1 MRSTIYGIKLKP
13 TLCLLESE
21 MTAVIQKTEVKPTWT
36 PEKMQEMYSRM
47 MANSYMSAMQV
58 ICKHGEEA
66 TKEFQEIS
74 RKPMIAYYKKLNVT
88 TPIEIIKAKA
98 ELESNI
104 FGSKIEFWGDEKEA
118 HLVYNSCGM
127 WNAMKETGM
136 PKEQE
141 AKMCEGME
149 QCVSAFAHEFGLK
162 SEVKFEGEKATITLR
177 K

>member
-1 MRSTIYGIKLKP
+1 MS
-13 TLCLLESE
+13 
-21 MTAVIQKTEVKPTWT
+21 AVIQKTEVKPTWSA
-36 PEKMQEMYSRM
+36 EKMHEMYSRM
-47 MANSYMSAMQV
+47 MAHNYMSAMQV

-66 TKEFQEIS
+66 TKEYQEVS
-74 RKPMIAYYKKLNVT
+74 RKPMVEYYKKLGVT

-118 HLVYNSCGM
+118 HLLYNSCGM
-127 WNAMKETGM
+127 WNAMKECGM
-136 PKEQE
+136 PKAQE
-141 AKMCEGME
+141 EKMCASME

-162 SEVKFEGEKATITLR
+162 GEVKFDGEKATITLR